1 MSLVTQGGWTPVQ
14 IAGKALEWL
23 WGRKK
28 PIIVV
33 VALVGVVKIR
43 QHLKRKER
51 RRKWNEA
58 GKDVVVLHMF
68 QRGLTCPS
76 PSPSILK
83 LETYLRI
90 AEIPYQIDH
99 EEPMGKKGK
108 CPWITVNGEDVADS
122 QLIME
127 YLGPKFRKDLSSHL
141 TAEEKAVAHSMQIM
155 VDEYFLWCL
164 MVWSYV
170 QERGRPLL
178 KCVYIPVPFRFMIHM
193 FAKRFEKAT
202 LVQGI
207 GRHSFREVE
216 EMGRK
221 CLLSPLCSVGCL
233 QTFPF
238 SLFLTTSGQN
248 PFMMG
253 DKATELDCSV
263 FGMLAQVMWCSPNS
277 AYLRML
283 ESDYRNLYDYCIPY
297 MKKFYPD
304 WDKCLDKRRQ

>member
-1 MSLVTQGGWTPVQ
+1 
-14 IAGKALEWL
+14 
-23 WGRKK
+23 
-28 PIIVV
+28 
-33 VALVGVVKIR
+33 
-43 QHLKRKER
+43 
-51 RRKWNEA
+51 
-58 GKDVVVLHMF
+58 
-68 QRGLTCPS
+68 
-76 PSPSILK
+76 
-83 LETYLRI
+83 
-90 AEIPYQIDH
+90 
-99 EEPMGKKGK
+99 
-108 CPWITVNGEDVADS
+108 
-122 QLIME
+122 
-127 YLGPKFRKDLSSHL
+127 
-141 TAEEKAVAHSMQIM
+141 
-155 VDEYFLWCL
+155 

-221 CLLSPLCSVGCL
+221 CLLSLSTL
-233 QTFPF
+233 
-238 SLFLTTSGQN
+238 LGQN

-283 ESDYRNLYDYCIPY
+283 ESDYRNLYDYCIR
-297 MKKFYPD
+297 MKEKFYPD